1 MLALSSK
8 FLVLATLAT
17 LATASAIPGAA
28 NDLSRADAVKA
39 APALAKAAPAKP
51 TANLPRAAEAD
62 NLAKVAPLQNKVQPV
77 IQSVKQRDA
86 DRVVLDKT
94 KPVGSAVKN
103 QILARDAPTALNKA
117 EDLAKAASVP
127 QDVVHQPRAA
137 PNLDSV
143 PSKMIKVS
151 NRRLP
156 VSVPAA
162 VPAPRAVDAQDTALD
177 AATQG
182 AKSTRPGAHKE
193 TEVHQVPAVEKV
205 DPAVPKT
212 PLGAYSAAQ
221 KDGSKVDNLEFDLF
235 SDEYHG
241 QVQDTSRHNSDGS
254 GSHDYQA
261 LGMVHEYEETKAQK
275 ATPSKANAGPL
286 AGLLAKILPAPES
299 ERDVEV
305 TGPFGDEVVHR
316 HEA

>member
-1 MLALSSK
+1 MLSLSK
-8 FLVLATLAT
+8 FLVLAALAS

-39 APALAKAAPAKP
+39 APALAKAAPAS
-51 TANLPRAAEAD
+51 LPRAAETD

-94 KPVGSAVKN
+94 KPVDSAVKN
-103 QILARDAPTALNKA
+103 QVLARDAPTALNKA
-117 EDLAKAASVP
+117 EDLANAASVP
-127 QDVVHQPRAA
+127 QDAVHQPRAA

-143 PSKMIKVS
+143 PNKMIKVF

-156 VSVPAA
+156 VSMPAA
-162 VPAPRAVDAQDTALD
+162 VPAPRDVDPQDTALD

-193 TEVHQVPAVEKV
+193 TEVHQVPAVQKV

-212 PLGAYSAAQ
+212 PVGAYSAAQ
-221 KDGSKVDNLEFDLF
+221 KDGSTLDNLELDLF

-254 GSHDYQA
+254 KSHDYQV
-261 LGMVHEYEETKAQK
+261 LGMAHEYEEMKAQK
-275 ATPSKANAGPL
+275 ATPSKANVGPL
-286 AGLLAKILPAPES
+286 AGLLAKILPTPES

-305 TGPFGDEVVHR
+305 TGPFGDELVHK